1 MLVNISDNV
10 KMDMSVQ
17 VDLLKLQL
25 ELEDKDDNV
34 AMVVALRIIE

>member
-1 MLVNISDNV
+1 
-10 KMDMSVQ
+10 MSVQ

-25 ELEDKDDNV
+25 ELEDKDDND